1 MEKIAKMGIV
11 SVLVALF
18 CAIVP
23 ATAYADL
30 NGTSTELTG
39 SVEFVGPFHPG
50 SELTA
55 VPHPNEPYEGA
66 NFHCTWA
73 VADDRAF
80 TQNVMSIMNGNDPT
94 LNLSEMFEGKYL
106 RCTFTISGVSGE
118 LVGTT
123 YQIIHAYWIGSMQH
137 DASFCWMKCP
147 YCDKRFIVEPHSFM
161 TTDEKA
167 ATCTE
172 DGLIVK
178 SCSRCHYQSTET
190 IPASGHSYSN
200 DWSSDRDP
208 IGKHALIAKQP
219 PPKMRMTSEN
229 GDAWILTLRKGKSS
243 PRALAPFA
251 VMRSGVFFP
260 LHISAS
266 IPPTR
271 AQSHRS
277 RRQRG
282 KTAIRASRTRRP
294 KEKAKACLHPPETKA
309 RGACSCFWQLRQGRR
324 ARRAAQD
331 GGCAIFGADAS
342 LHSARQP
349 NGFRR
354 VP

>member
-167 ATCTE
+167 AACTE

-200 DWSSDRDP
+200 DWSSDRDSHWKACSHCEATTAEDAHDFGEWRCVDP
-208 IGKHALIAKQP
+208 DAAEREVLAARACSVCGYEERGLLPASYFGIDSPNESAEPQEPTATGQ
-219 PPKMRMTSEN
+219 N
-229 GDAWILTLRKGKSS
+229 GDSSEPDKTPQGESEGLLASAGDEGAGRLFVLLAIATGAACAAGGSGRRLRD
-243 PRALAPFA
+243 L
-251 VMRSGVFFP
+251 RSG
-260 LHISAS
+260 
-266 IPPTR
+266 R
-271 AQSHRS
+271 
-277 RRQRG
+277 
-282 KTAIRASRTRRP
+282 
-294 KEKAKACLHPPETKA
+294 
-309 RGACSCFWQLRQGRR
+309 
-324 ARRAAQD
+324 
-331 GGCAIFGADAS
+331 
-342 LHSARQP
+342 
-349 NGFRR
+349 
-354 VP
+354 

>member
-1 MEKIAKMGIV
+1 MRKQPPVPKTDPSSRA
-11 SVLVALF
+11 
-18 CAIVP
+18 VP
-23 ATAYADL
+23 AAIIKAQKQ
-30 NGTSTELTG
+30 SR
-39 SVEFVGPFHPG
+39 HPG
-50 SELTA
+50 IRIRMTGAPTA
-55 VPHPNEPYEGA
+55 
-66 NFHCTWA
+66 
-73 VADDRAF
+73 
-80 TQNVMSIMNGNDPT
+80 I
-94 LNLSEMFEGKYL
+94 
-106 RCTFTISGVSGE
+106 
-118 LVGTT
+118 
-123 YQIIHAYWIGSMQH
+123 
-137 DASFCWMKCP
+137 
-147 YCDKRFIVEPHSFM
+147 
-161 TTDEKA
+161 
-167 ATCTE
+167 
-172 DGLIVK
+172 
-178 SCSRCHYQSTET
+178 
-190 IPASGHSYSN
+190 
-200 DWSSDRDP
+200 P
-208 IGKHALIAKQP
+208 IGKHALIAMQP

-243 PRALAPFA
+243 PHALAPFA